1 MKKISLLSAALLSA
15 GLVACGGGDPKS
27 ASDKPDTLFPEGYV
41 PPVITSSS
49 SSAPSN
55 GAKQAIPFHEN
66 FDNANNTRAFFAAT
80 YKPLNSDAAKPFYYP
95 AGGFVDELGN
105 PSPTATSWITA
116 DANRKLRIGNG
127 RLTVGQTKL
136 EVNTTTADTSIPTW
150 GEFDL
155 SKAYK
160 VSFCVVQVSAAS
172 SSNFEIYVDNNTTGG
187 NNSIYGAGNASR
199 ILQVATHT
207 LVPGTRHEVLVPKA
221 AGDKQIGSATSF
233 FQWRVSSGG
242 FAVIDDIVVEYTG
255 EPHGFTLPAC
265 VAENS
270 IAPAPEVAPATP
282 AAPTLIVG
290 DTELVVSWASA
301 GIDAT
306 YEVAYGITNDV
317 TAATPFSGNPVTG
330 TTAQLTGLT
339 NGQEYFVWVK
349 AKNVVGSSEYSP
361 SSKATPVAPTGID
374 PSKEWGFNKLAYQ
387 APAGSSIDVAKTFAL
402 GTSTADPSTVV
413 IRETPLTDVPYEA
426 DGLNIFLNNGGALR
440 YRLASNI
447 WNFNGHAFASATPVS
462 VVPAVGEVVPALR
475 AYVGVPVVEGRG
487 VTVTFTVKQTGSGQ
501 TGIAAIVDQDNRLIS
516 ATALP
521 YIAPVPENPNA
532 ANVAISVTL
541 AEGHTTSELRIFYSR
556 ENTGSGGMDVIKLLK
571 SYADSPLEPSSS
583 SSSAASSSVPAS
595 SSSEASSS
603 SSSVA
608 PSSSSVDGGT
618 SSSDS
623 SSSSS
628 SVAALPTK
636 TWGFDSAAYAA
647 ANTNLFAAAYDAA
660 ATNNIKQLN
669 PAVSFDGLI
678 FFNSSTSAVYR
689 LRESGIGG
697 NLEGVSVW
705 NTNGSFFSNNTT
717 MMPAVGADLPS
728 NIRAYIGVPV
738 TPGVATTVTVKFRQ
752 TGDATANAAKMALT
766 GSDNK
771 VLAVADATYTA
782 AGTAPGSS
790 VTVSL
795 PSTHTLT
802 DVRLMYGRENI
813 STGGVNIIQIDRVND

>member
-55 GAKQAIPFHEN
+55 GAKQAIPYHEN
-66 FDNANNTRAFFAAT
+66 FDSANNTRRFFSIA
-80 YKPLNSDAAKPFYYP
+80 YKPLNSDATKPFYYA
-95 AGGFVDELGN
+95 AGGFLDEFGN
-105 PSPTATSWITA
+105 PSPTANSWITA

-127 RLTVGQTKL
+127 RLTFGQTRL
-136 EVNTTTADTSIPTW
+136 EIGTTTADTTVPTW

-172 SSNFEIYVDNNTTGG
+172 ASNFEIYVDNNTTGG

-207 LVPGTRHEVLVPKA
+207 LVPGTRQEVLVPKA

-242 FAVIDDIVVEYTG
+242 WAVIDDIVVEYAG

-270 IAPAPEVAPATP
+270 IAPLPEVAPATP
-282 AAPTLIVG
+282 AAPTLITG
-290 DTELVVSWASA
+290 DAELVVSWVST
-301 GIDAT
+301 GTDAT
-306 YEVAYGITNDV
+306 YEVAYGITNDI

-330 TTAQLTGLT
+330 TVAQLTGLT

-361 SSKATPVAPTGID
+361 SSSATPVAPTGTD
-374 PSKEWGFNKLAYQ
+374 PSKEWGFNSIAY
-387 APAGSSIDVAKTFAL
+387 SSFL
-402 GTSTADPSTVV
+402 SGTTGTVNVTVSETA
-413 IRETPLTDVPYEA
+413 YEA
-426 DGLNIFLNNGGALR
+426 DGLKIFLNNGTALR
-440 YRLASNI
+440 YRADSNA

-475 AYVGVPVVEGRG
+475 TYVGVPVVEGRAA
-487 VTVTFTVKQTGSGQ
+487 TVTFTVKQTGSGQ
-501 TGIAAIVDQDNRLIS
+501 TGIVAIVDQDNRLIS

-521 YIAPVPENPNA
+521 YIAPVVDNPNA
-532 ANVAISVTL
+532 ANVAIPVTL
-541 AEGHTTSELRIFYSR
+541 AEGHTKSELRIFYSR
-556 ENTGSGGMDVIKLLK
+556 ENTTSGGMDIVKLLK
-571 SYADSPLEPSSS
+571 SYTDSPLEPSSS

-595 SSSEASSS
+595 SSSSVASS

-608 PSSSSVDGGT
+608 SS

-628 SVAALPTK
+628 SVDGGGASSDASSSASSSLAALLSED
-636 TWGFDSAAYAA
+636 FSAADTAA
-647 ANTNLFAAAYDAA
+647 FLTAAYKSIPTDNNLPLYVVPSGGSVARITFANGELSMTNTRFTIGDKGGATAA
-660 ATNNIKQLN
+660 
-669 PAVSFDGLI
+669 
-678 FFNSSTSAVYR
+678 
-689 LRESGIGG
+689 
-697 NLEGVSVW
+697 GVQP
-705 NTNGSFFSNNTT
+705 NGSYDLTKPYRIKFTITN
-717 MMPAVGADLPS
+717 AVGASP
-728 NIRAYIGVPV
+728 
-738 TPGVATTVTVKFRQ
+738 TTGKIQVYV
-752 TGDATANAAKMALT
+752 DNNT
-766 GSDNK
+766 GSQANSIHGNASRMFDI
-771 VLAVADATYTA
+771 LASSITTFPHEVIIENSLGTA
-782 AGTAPGSS
+782 ASF
-790 VTVSL
+790 
-795 PSTHTLT
+795 
-802 DVRLMYGRENI
+802 
-813 STGGVNIIQIDRVND
+813 IQIRVDSAITNLTIDNLKIEYQ